1 MPFHF
6 NSYCQFKLKY
16 LILGFTL
23 LFPQL
28 ALADSQNTKRMH
40 NELDS
45 LIEANSQITDFEPDY
60 IFAAAQTNDSYLFT
74 LPNNSSAAPYYSL
87 ARISGVNSTNFTYP
101 YESG

>member
-1 MPFHF
+1 MMLTHSKIDLSFAPDGRVIV
-6 NSYCQFKLKY
+6 SGY
-16 LILGFTL
+16 IDPAD
-23 LFPQL
+23 FPI
-28 ALADSQNTKRMH
+28 
-40 NELDS
+40 
-45 LIEANSQITDFEPDY
+45 IEANSQITDFEPDY